1 MFGLLNLNKPAG
13 VTSRQVVDVVERLV
27 RPARAGHAGT
37 LDPLAT
43 GVLLVCVGQATRLID
58 YLHRLP
64 KTYVATFLL
73 GRSSP
78 TEDIDG
84 PVTELP
90 NAPAPEPAQIEAA
103 VQKFVGRI
111 QQRPPAYS
119 AVRLGGRRAYELAR
133 KGHQPELERRE
144 VEVYRME
151 VRSYA
156 YPELTLEIQCSSGT
170 YVRSLGRDLAE
181 SLGTA
186 AVMSALV
193 RTSIGQFRIEDALP
207 PERLNAD
214 SISQHLLPAADAVSM
229 LPRVELTDEEIA
241 RLRNGLAIAKPDA
254 PQAEEIAGLDAKGRL
269 VALLATAAPRVL
281 RPLRNFAANQ

>member
-64 KTYVATFLL
+64 KTYVGTFLL

-78 TEDIDG
+78 TDDTDG
-84 PVTELP
+84 PVSELP
-90 NAPAPEPAQIEAA
+90 APPIPELAQLEAA
-103 VQKFVGRI
+103 VQQFVGRI
-111 QQRPPAYS
+111 QQRPPVYS
-119 AVRLGGRRAYELAR
+119 AVRLGGRRAYDLAR
-133 KGHQPELERRE
+133 RGHQPELAPRE
-144 VEVYRME
+144 VEVYRMK
-151 VRSYA
+151 VCSYA

-181 SLGTA
+181 ALGTA

-193 RTSIGQFRIEDALP
+193 RTAIGQFRIEDALP
-207 PERLNAD
+207 PEKLNAD
-214 SISQHLLPAADAVSM
+214 NISDHLLPAAAAVSM
-229 LPRVELTDEEIA
+229 LPQLTLTDEEIA
-241 RLRNGLAIAKPDA
+241 RLRNGLAIAKPEA
-254 PQAEEIAGLDAKGRL
+254 PQAEELAGLDAQGRL
-269 VALLATAAPRVL
+269 VALLTTAAPGVI
-281 RPLRNFAANQ
+281 RPLRNFSGR

>member
-43 GVLLVCVGQATRLID
+43 GVLLVCVGQATRLIE

-64 KTYVATFLL
+64 KTYVGTFLL

-90 NAPAPEPAQIEAA
+90 DARVPELAEIEQAA
-103 VQKFVGRI
+103 RKLVGRI

-119 AVRLGGRRAYELAR
+119 ALRVGGRRAYQLAR
-133 KGHQPELERRE
+133 KGHQPDLAPRE
-144 VEVYRME
+144 VEVYRMD

-156 YPELTLEIQCSSGT
+156 YPELTLEIQCSGGT

-181 SLGTA
+181 ALGTS

-193 RTSIGQFRIEDALP
+193 RTAVGQFRIEEAVP

-214 SISQHLLPAADAVSM
+214 TISQHLLPAASAVAM
-229 LPRVELTDEEIA
+229 LPQVELTDDEIA
-241 RLRNGLAIAKPDA
+241 RLRNGLAIAKPSA
-254 PQAEEIAGLDAKGRL
+254 PQGEEIAGLDAQGRL
-269 VALLATAAPRVL
+269 VALLTAAAPGVV
-281 RPLRNFAANQ
+281 RPLRNFAES